1 MDNKISFYQP
11 GEEPGFFV
19 LRASAFF
26 MPCSISPIDRLPK
39 FRYNTH
45 MKLKEFIK
53 ERNITTKALSERTGL
68 PYSTTN
74 DIVNGIVSVDN
85 VGLGKC
91 KAIADCLE
99 ITLDEF
105 YDLYNNVIKI
115 ADDAEVVVKNHGYYF
130 QFEDTE
136 KYICKASEY
145 NASVIKEI
153 ATWEYE
159 DIIEEREFQE
169 WARKKMTAIT
179 GKEEDGDSNNRQG
192 G

>member
-1 MDNKISFYQP
+1 
-11 GEEPGFFV
+11 
-19 LRASAFF
+19 
-26 MPCSISPIDRLPK
+26 
-39 FRYNTH
+39 

-53 ERNITTKALSERTGL
+53 EKNITIKALSDRTGL

-115 ADDAEVVVKNHGYYF
+115 ADDAEVIVKNHGYYF
-130 QFEDTE
+130 KTGDKE
-136 KYICKASEY
+136 KYLFKANDL
-145 NASVIKEI
+145 NARFVKE
-153 ATWEYE
+153 AGEWEYE
-159 DIIEEREFQE
+159 G
-169 WARKKMTAIT
+169 RKVQVELDTLT
-179 GKEEDGDSNNRQG
+179 KELVKNDK
-192 G
+192 